1 MRRKVEKSLLKG
13 YAVGQAQGLRAIEA
27 STGDDGQRSALRE
40 VEAAR
45 ASQGGAALVKR
56 FASLDAAMLTPTM
69 RSQYER
75 LRGKLVERGYL
86 RE

>member
-40 VEAAR
+40 VEAA
-45 ASQGGAALVKR
+45 SQGGAALVKR